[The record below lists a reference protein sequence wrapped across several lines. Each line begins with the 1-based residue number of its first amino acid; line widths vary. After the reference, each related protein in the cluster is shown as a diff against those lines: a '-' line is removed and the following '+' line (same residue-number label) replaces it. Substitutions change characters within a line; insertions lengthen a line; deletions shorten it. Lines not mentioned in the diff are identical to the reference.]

1 MNLIFNEDIERID
14 INVTLRDDTIVEGNE
29 DFLARLEILTQA
41 TVTLSP
47 DDNAIVTIV
56 DDDSKSW
63 GRVSYTEKK
72 QICHAD
78 KKVCHLRC
86 RQKNVAMH
94 LS

>member
-1 MNLIFNEDIERID
+1 MNLTFNEDIQRID

-47 DDNAIVTIV
+47 DDNAIVTIE

-63 GRVSYTEKK
+63 GRVSYVHVVYIINPRVNIME
-72 QICHAD
+72 
-78 KKVCHLRC
+78 
-86 RQKNVAMH
+86 
-94 LS
+94 